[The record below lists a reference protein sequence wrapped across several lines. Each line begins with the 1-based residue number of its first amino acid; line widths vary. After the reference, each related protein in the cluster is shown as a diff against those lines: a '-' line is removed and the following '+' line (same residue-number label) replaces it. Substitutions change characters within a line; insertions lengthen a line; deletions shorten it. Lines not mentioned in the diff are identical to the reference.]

1 MRLRMRESLHRPCLR
16 ISRSSF
22 VYPGAATRTLQRLQD
37 TAEKIFQSKPEKQR
51 IKENFGRRKN
61 LQERLSERQKEK
73 DEQNPKGI

>member
-1 MRLRMRESLHRPCLR
+1 MR
-16 ISRSSF
+16 RS
-22 VYPGAATRTLQRLQD
+22 QD

-51 IKENFGRRKN
+51 IKENFGRHKN

>member
-1 MRLRMRESLHRPCLR
+1 M
-16 ISRSSF
+16 
-22 VYPGAATRTLQRLQD
+22 LQRLQD